1 MALFNRTKKEKNGG
15 DIMSGYRW
23 IVIILAGAM
32 IVLGAISLVRIAS
45 NYGSYNAY
53 INGYPILL
61 ISGILLLL
69 MLKKSAGAIVLTA
82 SVFIALAGI
91 IDTLMIMDYLP
102 VTLSLLAIGF
112 DVMMVV
118 SAVSYSVGNIHN
130 ARRLVLLTLISMVTM
145 VGNFLVTSSIEDVL
159 ALVVSGIFIFLLDQ
173 PGIREDS
180 IGVKLREGIDALESV
195 SISSSEVQVTESSL
209 KCMLGEDR
217 SSWTTFEDGPIDAE
231 GQSEVLDG
239 KIRYACTSR
248 VWRGED
254 IVRISIIRDAKASTY
269 GSGFD
274 ACSVS
279 YTEENG
285 CRYVHIFGEDGVFLK
300 LKVVPD
306 REEKKF
312 RIIPRKSQDE

>member
-1 MALFNRTKKEKNGG
+1 MALFNGSKKEKNGG
-15 DIMSGYRW
+15 DIMSTYRW

-32 IVLGAISLVRIAS
+32 IVLGAVSLVRIATT
-45 NYGSYNAY
+45 YGSYNAY

-61 ISGILLLL
+61 ISGILLLFL
-69 MLKKSAGAIVLTA
+69 LKKSAGTIVLTA
-82 SVFIALAGI
+82 STFIAISGI
-91 IDTLMIMDYLP
+91 VETLMIMDYIP
-102 VTLSLLAIGF
+102 FTLTLLAIGF
-112 DVMMVV
+112 NVMMIV

-145 VGNFLVTSSIEDVL
+145 VGNFLITSSIEDAM

-195 SISSSEVQVTESSL
+195 SISSSEVQVSESSL
-209 KCMLGEDR
+209 RCLLGEDR
-217 SSWTTFEDGPIDAE
+217 SSWTTFEDGPIAAE
-231 GQSEVLDG
+231 GQSEILDG
-239 KIRYACTSR
+239 KVRYACTSR

-274 ACSVS
+274 VCSVS
-279 YTEENG
+279 YTEEDG
-285 CRYVHIFGEDGVFLK
+285 CRYVHIFGKDGAFLK

-306 REEKKF
+306 KEEKKF
-312 RIIPRKSQDE
+312 RIIPKKSKEE